1 MIYKPEDLITDE
13 LYLELKIRMK
23 DNEFDFWFN
32 CEKDDEGL
40 LRTEADADFP
50 KCLLR
55 VGEHQYARVYPGT
68 IPSMRGLY
76 LVGGIAGNGLTITP
90 EQFSKI
96 QKGKLKL
103 VVMGA
108 TKHYITGYRLVPK
121 S

>member
-1 MIYKPEDLITDE
+1 MIYKPEDLITEE
-13 LYLELKIRMK
+13 LYLEFKFRMK

-32 CEKDDEGL
+32 CDNNDEGL
-40 LRTEADADFP
+40 LRVDVDKDFP
-50 KCLLR
+50 RSLLR

-90 EQFSKI
+90 EQFGKL
-96 QKGKLKL
+96 QEGKLKL
-103 VVMGA
+103 VVQGA
-108 TKHYITGYRLVPK
+108 TKHYITGFRVVPK